1 MAVVLFTTA
10 AAFLAGLIGFVFYLK
25 GVGLDPDAD
34 EPSRGGTILFTAF
47 VLLQFWNLFNARA
60 LGRGGSA
67 LGGLGANPWFLLIA
81 TAILAGQFLIVQF
94 GGAVFRTVPL
104 ALSDWA
110 WLIGGT
116 ALVLLVG
123 EVMRLTTWLRRRTAE
138 APSPS
143 ASPLPSP

>member
-10 AAFLAGLIGFVFYLK
+10 AAFLAGLIGFVSYLK

-34 EPSRGGTILFTAF
+34 EASRGGTILFTAF

-67 LGGLGANPWFLLIA
+67 LGGLGSNPWFLLIA
-81 TAILAGQFLIVQF
+81 AAIMAGQFLIVQF

-104 ALSDWA
+104 DRSDWVR
-110 WLIGGT
+110 LIGGT
-116 ALVLLVG
+116 AFVLVAG
-123 EVMRLTTWLRRRTAE
+123 EVIRLTTWLRRRTAA

-143 ASPLPSP
+143 ASPRPSP